1 MSGLMIDEADETPSS
16 SAYSHRFGSLLRAYR
31 LVGFR
36 PRRDYRYIEIN
47 RELRRLH
54 PEVIDEVLSGISAA
68 GGAAARDATT
78 DLVTVN
84 GEFSLS
90 LLIVRCTR
98 TQAGSLRW
106 RVRFDTGLVPDISV
120 VIRMD
125 ELNRK
130 PFDYFLFPLLDIGT
144 GRLRLAEENGLAL
157 DGYRFDSLDP
167 LYALAERKPLREVA

>member
-1 MSGLMIDEADETPSS
+1 MA
-16 SAYSHRFGSLLRAYR
+16 
-31 LVGFR
+31 
-36 PRRDYRYIEIN
+36 
-47 RELRRLH
+47 
-54 PEVIDEVLSGISAA
+54 
-68 GGAAARDATT
+68 T